1 MYYCAVGSSPA
12 TSGTELRSRAD
23 VLSIAKRAGGS
34 VDLSSHLLARDR
46 HTSRRREISI
56 SGLVCFELLRLP
68 KRERNALLSALN
80 KNVRVNVQHGSMSPV
95 HLRARVPPSA
105 SFCWLV
111 DETWLLLLHN
121 SSLARFWPFRHRA

>member
-34 VDLSSHLLARDR
+34 VDLSGHLLARDR

-56 SGLVCFELLRLP
+56 SGLVSSSYCACQKE
-68 KRERNALLSALN
+68 SAMRYFLH
-80 KNVRVNVQHGSMSPV
+80 KN
-95 HLRARVPPSA
+95 
-105 SFCWLV
+105 
-111 DETWLLLLHN
+111 
-121 SSLARFWPFRHRA
+121 